1 MICLIIILLGLIVSL
16 IAFLLGS
23 LVNLLV
29 TTISLFIL
37 SKMPI
42 GIEIDSW
49 QKALISALVF
59 GILNV
64 FVRPILM
71 FLSVPI
77 NFITFDLFTIVINAI
92 IFGLAAVLVPGF
104 RLKWGVWSALI
115 GSFALG
121 VINSIIFH
129 ILPFSLG

>member
-1 MICLIIILLGLIVSL
+1 MICLVIFLIGLIFSL

-92 IFGLAAVLVPGF
+92 IFGLAAMLVPGF
-104 RLKWGVWSALI
+104 RLKWGFWSALI

-129 ILPFSLG
+129 VFPFSFG